1 MSETQRDAYEHTAEI
16 GSDPFHFI
24 DRDNRNHR
32 RKQDIIL
39 RNTHAETG
47 DALLE
52 VGCGDGLH
60 AKRYDKN
67 FEYIGVDL
75 SESLVAE
82 AAARVSNGATLQMD
96 ALSLAFDD
104 NLFDAVVGTAILHH
118 LPDPETA
125 LREWC
130 RVTRP
135 GGCVT
140 LMEPNYLFPKDL
152 VTAHF
157 IPEEQHKTN
166 MAPWRLQE
174 MLDDLG
180 RPYRVDPHI
189 YTPPWPEAAERL
201 YDDADRLSQAIPGLR
216 WLSQMLL
223 IHVHVE

>member
-1 MSETQRDAYEHTAEI
+1 MSETQRDAYEHTTEI
-16 GSDPFHFI
+16 GSDPFHFV

-32 RKQDIIL
+32 KKQDIIL

-60 AKRYDKN
+60 AERYDKY
-67 FEYIGVDL
+67 FEYTGVDL

-82 AAARVSNGATLQMD
+82 AAARVSNGATLQMH
-96 ALSLAFDD
+96 ALDLAFGDGF
-104 NLFDAVVGTAILHH
+104 FDAIVGTAILHH
-118 LPDPETA
+118 LPEPEIA

-130 RVTRP
+130 RVTKP
-135 GGCVT
+135 GGSVT

-157 IPEEQHKTN
+157 VPEEQHKTN
-166 MAPWRLQE
+166 MAPWRLQK
-174 MLDDLG
+174 MLDDLEH
-180 RPYRVDPHI
+180 PYRVDPHI

-201 YDDADRLSQAIPGLR
+201 YDDADRLGQSIPGLR

-223 IHVHVE
+223 IHVRVE